1 MSLIPHE
8 RIESASPMEFYIL
21 QEVFK
26 RREEYLDS
34 RIMKAE
40 LVERK

>member
-1 MSLIPHE
+1 MISEDTLNKATYFEHIV
-8 RIESASPMEFYIL
+8 FN
-21 QEVFK
+21 EVA
-26 RREEYLDS
+26 RRKEDYLDS